1 MSWLSFRSGGDP
13 AGLPRRLVWGIA
25 LGQLIGW
32 GTLYYS
38 FALIVGPMA
47 EELGWSRVDLN
58 AGLTFGLIAASL
70 AAIPVGR
77 WIDRHGGRWPMAAGS
92 AAAAV
97 LLALWSQTDSLA
109 GFYVIWVAIGLTHAC
124 SLSEAAYNVVA
135 ANAGDY
141 RRAIMRITLI
151 TGFSSTVSI
160 PFVSLVVEGIG
171 WRHALLVLAA
181 IQLLGPALLYW
192 TCLRGSV
199 SARQKLALQS
209 DGNAAAYLPLGGA
222 FRDSRLWVMAACFGA
237 QIFCGSGMTFH
248 IIPILQERGYEM
260 AVIAGLLALQGPS
273 QVMARL
279 LVVLL
284 GSATSTATLGRLSF
298 GLLIASMLLLCLG
311 TSLGVPGLVVHMM
324 LYGAASGLILVV
336 RTTSTLEYLG
346 GYGFGTAAG
355 ALALATLLPRTGAP
369 TAIAALWEGI
379 GSYMPVLWLLVLILG
394 GGAAAFWYISG
405 RRA

>member
-1 MSWLSFRSGGDP
+1 MPWLSFRSGGES

-25 LGQLIGW
+25 LGQLIAW

-38 FALIVGPMA
+38 FALVIGPMA

-58 AGLTFGLIAASL
+58 FGLTLGLIAASL

-77 WIDRHGGRWPMAAGS
+77 WIDRHGGRWAMAGGS
-92 AAAAV
+92 AAAAL
-97 LLALWSQTDSLA
+97 LLALWSQTDSLTV
-109 GFYVIWVAIGLTHAC
+109 FYLIWIAIGLTHAC

-135 ANAGDY
+135 ANTGDY
-141 RRAIMRITLI
+141 RRAVMGITLI
-151 TGFSSTVSI
+151 TGFSSTVTI
-160 PFVSLVVEGIG
+160 PFISWVVEEGG
-171 WRHALLVLAA
+171 WRNALLVLAA
-181 IQLLGPALLYW
+181 VQLLGPALLYW
-192 TCLRGSV
+192 TCLRDTV
-199 SARQKLALQS
+199 STRQKLAQQS
-209 DGNAAAYLPLGGA
+209 DGHAVAHLPLAGA

-237 QIFCGSGMTFH
+237 QIFCSSGMTFH

-284 GSATSTATLGRLSF
+284 GRTTSTATLGRLSF
-298 GLLIASMLLLCLG
+298 VMLVVSMLLLCLG
-311 TSLGVPGLVVHMM
+311 SSLGVPGLVVYIM
-324 LYGAASGLILVV
+324 LYGAASGLVIVV

-369 TAIAALWEGI
+369 TAIAALWEMI
-379 GSYMPVLWLLVLILG
+379 GSYTPVLWMIVLLIVG
-394 GGAAAFWYISG
+394 GTAAFWYISG